1 MMLNRVSKKSVL
13 VAVAALVFGLF
24 VGFKVGKSQSDSV
37 SFPPSAELAG
47 SRYEWIVEQFVDGD
61 SFRARLKSADGV
73 NLFNLNIVY
82 GVRIVGINT
91 PERGEC
97 GFDAAKA
104 KFEELVGSDSF
115 NLLSGDTKK
124 TIDPYGRLLRYVDL
138 GGRDIGVTLIEQ
150 GLAIAAY
157 DSFDAKANVGP
168 HARENE
174 YRSADEG
181 SVNKCIT
188 AG

>member
-24 VGFKVGKSQSDSV
+24 VGFKAGKGQSDSV
-37 SFPPSAELAG
+37 SFAPSDELAG

-61 SFRARLKSADGV
+61 SFHARLKSADGV
-73 NLFNLNIVY
+73 DLFNLNIVY
-82 GVRIVGINT
+82 GVRLVGINT

-104 KFEELVGSDSF
+104 KFEELVGSDSV
-115 NLLSGDTKK
+115 NLLSGGTEDET
-124 TIDPYGRLLRYVDL
+124 DGYGRILRYVDVNGTDVGL
-138 GGRDIGVTLIEQ
+138 TLIEQ
-150 GLAIAAY
+150 GLAVAAY
-157 DSFDAKANVGP
+157 DSFDTKANVGP

-174 YRSADEG
+174 YRSADGG
-181 SVNKCIT
+181 SVNKCLT
-188 AG
+188 AD